1 MREAGAF
8 FGISQS
14 SVHPNPFIRFR
25 IKGFL
30 LPAPA
35 FGAVMALR
43 GLTIAAMKPAKSKL
57 TVAQIAALAGTS
69 IQLVQR
75 KRAMGKSD
83 RAIVFE
89 AELLA
94 QQAARKSP
102 VNVEVAEMT
111 GPVNGHAANGQWS
124 YSQAQTVKEGALA
137 ELRRLELSERRRELA
152 PVSYIRAWGMR
163 FVVEGRDVLINGPGE
178 LADRV
183 ASESDPVKVEQI
195 LRAWVDRV
203 MERFLQIET
212 LWGHGEGLDEGVLRE
227 RFDGAKLSI
236 VKPRDGSRHDE

>member
-1 MREAGAF
+1 
-8 FGISQS
+8 
-14 SVHPNPFIRFR
+14 
-25 IKGFL
+25 
-30 LPAPA
+30 
-35 FGAVMALR
+35 MADDLVDILR
-43 GLTIAAMKPAKSKL
+43 RRSYNHGKVKQKASKL

-111 GPVNGHAANGQWS
+111 GPVNGHASNGQWS
-124 YSQAQTVKEGALA
+124 YSQAQAVKEGALA
-137 ELRRLELSERRRELA
+137 ELRRLELAERRRELS

-195 LRAWVDRV
+195 LRTWVDRV

-227 RFDGAKLSI
+227 RFDGAKLA
-236 VKPRDGSRHDE
+236 VVREKPRR